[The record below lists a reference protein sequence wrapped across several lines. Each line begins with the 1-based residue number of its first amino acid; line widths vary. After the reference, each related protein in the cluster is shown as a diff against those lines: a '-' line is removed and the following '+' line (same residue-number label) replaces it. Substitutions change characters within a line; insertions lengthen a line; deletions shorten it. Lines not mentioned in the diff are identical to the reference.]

1 VKGHCLCGAVQFS
14 GEAIAGHGV
23 EVCHCRHCRRWGGGP
38 FMSVRLTGGV
48 ALSKA
53 ADLVWYA
60 SSDWAERG
68 FCGRCG
74 TSLFWRLKG
83 EPSNWVVNLHSLG
96 DDHGAGINEHIWF
109 DQKPAFYDFSDTTP
123 RLTEAEFMAR
133 NQGTG
138 DAT

>member
-1 VKGHCLCGAVQFS
+1 MKGQCLCGAAQFS
-14 GEAIAGHGV
+14 GEPVLGSGV

-38 FMSVRLTGGV
+38 FMSVRLAGGV
-48 ALSKA
+48 TLA
-53 ADLVWYA
+53 ADATLVWYA

-83 EPSNWVVNLHSLG
+83 EPSDWIVNLHALG
-96 DDHGAGINEHIWF
+96 DDHGMTIHEHIWV
-109 DQKPAFYDFSDTTP
+109 DQKPGFYDFSDATP

-133 NQGTG
+133 HQGAG
-138 DAT
+138 V